1 MRKII
6 VFEHISLDGVI
17 QAPGGPDEDTSG
29 GFAYGGWI
37 APISDEILETALR
50 KKMNLPFD
58 LLLGRKTF
66 EIWAA
71 YWPQHGDTWPGVNTA
86 TKYVASNTMTSS
98 AWQPSV
104 FINGDIAEKV
114 AQIKQRPG
122 PDLNIWGSGNLL
134 QTLIKHDLVDAFWLM
149 IYPIT
154 LGAGKRLFA
163 GGTMPMAFK
172 VTESIVT
179 PSGVIIVNYERAHLP
194 LRAVQGG
201 AITTGNR

>member
-6 VFEHISLDGVI
+6 VLEHYSMDGVI
-17 QAPGGPDEDTSG
+17 QAPGGLDEDTSG

-37 APISDEILETALR
+37 APFSDEILGAALR
-50 KKMNLPFD
+50 KQMNLPFD

-66 EIWAA
+66 EIWSS
-71 YWPQHGDTWPGVNTA
+71 YWPQHGDAWPAVKAA

-98 AWQPSV
+98 EWQPSV
-104 FINGDIAEKV
+104 FLNGDIAKKV
-114 AQIKQRPG
+114 AKIKQQQG
-122 PDLNIWGSGNLL
+122 PDLHVWGSGNLL
-134 QTLIKHDLVDAFWLM
+134 QTLIKHDLVDTFWLV

-163 GGTMPMAFK
+163 GGTIPMAFR

-179 PSGVIIVNYERAHLP
+179 PSGIIVVNYERA
-194 LRAVQGG
+194 G
-201 AITTGNR
+201 ALTTGSL